1 MAPSRKSS
9 VLAMPAEK
17 PAYFTATL
25 AKGLGVLEAL
35 AEVEDAGLT
44 ELARRLDVSSPTL
57 FRILATLV
65 GSGYVQKTAETS
77 RYRLTLKSWE
87 LGSRVVGRI
96 AIRTIAL
103 RRMEELVGEVNESP
117 HLAVLQGNGVVIVE
131 KAECRQHV
139 RVDTF
144 VGQRAPAFCSATGKA
159 ILAYEPADRLQS
171 ILADST
177 ERFTAHT
184 LYERADIDRELA
196 SVRQLGYAVNRGE
209 WRQGVSAVAVPLRDR
224 DGQVAASLSLTLP
237 TERFTEDALQRFVPA
252 LTRAAAAIT
261 ADLGRSSRA

>member
-1 MAPSRKSS
+1 MASS
-9 VLAMPAEK
+9 SKTDKPKIAAEK

-44 ELARRLDVSSPTL
+44 ELARRVDVSSPTL

-65 GSGYVQKTAETS
+65 GSGYVQKTSDTS

-96 AIRTIAL
+96 AIRTVAL

-131 KAECRQHV
+131 KAECRQPV

-159 ILAYEPADRLQS
+159 ILAYEPADRLDA
-171 ILADST
+171 ILRDT
-177 ERFTAHT
+177 PEQFTART
-184 LYERADIDRELA
+184 LFERADIDRELA
-196 SVRQLGYAVNRGE
+196 SVRRLGYAVNRGE

-237 TERFTEDALQRFVPA
+237 TERFTDEALRRFVPA
-252 LTRAAAAIT
+252 LTRTAQAISV
-261 ADLGRSSRA
+261 DLGAAR

>member
-1 MAPSRKSS
+1 MRPSSK
-9 VLAMPAEK
+9 AEK

-44 ELARRLDVSSPTL
+44 ELARRVDVSSPTL

-65 GSGYVQKTAETS
+65 GSGYVQKTSDS

-87 LGSRVVGRI
+87 MGARVVGRI
-96 AIRTIAL
+96 AIRSVAL
-103 RRMEELVGEVNESP
+103 PRMEQLVAEINESP

-131 KAECRQHV
+131 KAECHQPV

-159 ILAYEPADRLQS
+159 ILAYEPAERLDT
-171 ILADST
+171 ILSDGIEA
-177 ERFTAHT
+177 FTSRT
-184 LYERADIDRELA
+184 LHARADIERELA
-196 SVRQLGYAVNRGE
+196 SVRKLGYAVNRGE

-224 DGQVAASLSLTLP
+224 DGQVTASLSLTLP
-237 TERFTEDALQRFVPA
+237 TERFTDTALQRFVPA
-252 LTRAAAAIT
+252 LTRTAKAIST
-261 ADLGRSSRA
+261 DLGGAR

>member
-1 MAPSRKSS
+1 MRPSRNQS
-9 VLAMPAEK
+9 AATDK

-35 AEVEDAGLT
+35 ADVEDAGLT
-44 ELARRLDVSSPTL
+44 ELARRVDVSSPTL

-65 GSGYVQKTAETS
+65 GSGFVQKTPDS

-87 LGSRVVGRI
+87 LGARVAGRMP
-96 AIRTIAL
+96 IRSVAL
-103 RRMEELVGEVNESP
+103 PRMEELVTEINESP

-131 KAECRQHV
+131 KAECQQHV

-159 ILAYEPADRLQS
+159 ILAYESPGRLDA
-171 ILADST
+171 ILNDAT
-177 ERFTAHT
+177 QRFTDRT
-184 LYERADIDRELA
+184 IYLRPDIDRELA
-196 SVRQLGYAVNRGE
+196 QVRRLGYAVNRGE

-224 DGQVAASLSLTLP
+224 DGQVAASLSVTLP
-237 TERFTEDALQRFVPA
+237 TERFTDEALQRFLPA
-252 LTRAAAAIT
+252 LQRTAQAIQ
-261 ADLGRSSRA
+261 ADLGGGIRR

>member
-1 MAPSRKSS
+1 MRPSRKDQ
-9 VLAMPAEK
+9 ADK

-44 ELARRLDVSSPTL
+44 ELARRVDVSSPTL

-65 GSGYVQKTAETS
+65 GSGYVQKTPDS

-87 LGSRVVGRI
+87 MGARVVGRI
-96 AIRTIAL
+96 AIRGVAL
-103 RRMEELVGEVNESP
+103 PRMEQLVAEINESP

-131 KAECRQHV
+131 KAECHQPV

-159 ILAYEPADRLQS
+159 ILAYETATRLDA
-171 ILADST
+171 ILHDAT
-177 ERFTAHT
+177 ERFTERT
-184 LYERADIDRELA
+184 LYQRVDIERELA
-196 SVRQLGYAVNRGE
+196 SVRRLGYAVNRGE

-237 TERFTEDALQRFVPA
+237 TERFTDEALKRFVPA
-252 LTRAAAAIT
+252 LTRTAQAIST
-261 ADLGRSSRA
+261 DLGAVNR

>member
-1 MAPSRKSS
+1 MRPSRKDQ
-9 VLAMPAEK
+9 ADK

-44 ELARRLDVSSPTL
+44 ELARRVDVSSPTL

-65 GSGYVQKTAETS
+65 GSGYVHKAADS

-87 LGSRVVGRI
+87 LGARVVGRL
-96 AIRTIAL
+96 AIRNVAL
-103 RRMEELVGEVNESP
+103 PRMEQLVQEINESP
-117 HLAVLQGNGVVIVE
+117 HLAVLQGSGVVIVE
-131 KAECRQHV
+131 KAECHQPV

-159 ILAYEPADRLQS
+159 ILAYETATRLDA
-171 ILADST
+171 ILEDST
-177 ERFTAHT
+177 ERFTERT
-184 LYERADIDRELA
+184 LYQRADIERELA
-196 SVRQLGYAVNRGE
+196 SVRLLGYAVNRGE

-237 TERFTEDALQRFVPA
+237 TERFTDEALTRFVPA
-252 LTRAAAAIT
+252 LTRTAALISV
-261 ADLGRSSRA
+261 DLGGAVNR

>member
-1 MAPSRKSS
+1 MRPSRTSNK
-9 VLAMPAEK
+9 ADK

-44 ELARRLDVSSPTL
+44 ELARRVDVSSPTL

-65 GSGYVQKTAETS
+65 GSGYVQKTSNS

-87 LGSRVVGRI
+87 MGARVVGRI
-96 AIRTIAL
+96 AIRNVAL
-103 RRMEELVGEVNESP
+103 PRMEQLVAEINESP

-131 KAECRQHV
+131 KAECHQPV

-159 ILAYEPADRLQS
+159 ILAYEPAERLDT
-171 ILADST
+171 ILNDGT
-177 ERFTAHT
+177 ERFTERT
-184 LYERADIDRELA
+184 LHARADIERELA
-196 SVRQLGYAVNRGE
+196 SVRRLGYAVNRGE

-224 DGQVAASLSLTLP
+224 DGQVTASLSLTLP
-237 TERFTEDALQRFVPA
+237 TERFTDAALQLFVPA
-252 LTRAAAAIT
+252 LTRTAQAIST
-261 ADLGRSSRA
+261 DLGARR

>member
-1 MAPSRKSS
+1 MARSS
-9 VLAMPAEK
+9 SSTKVKTTTDK

-44 ELARRLDVSSPTL
+44 ELTRRVDVSSPTL

-65 GSGYVQKTAETS
+65 GSGYVQKTSNS

-87 LGSRVVGRI
+87 MGARVVGRI
-96 AIRTIAL
+96 AVRSVAL
-103 RRMEELVGEVNESP
+103 PRMEELVAEVNESP
-117 HLAVLQGNGVVIVE
+117 HLGVLDGDGVVIVE

-159 ILAYEPADRLQS
+159 ILAYEPSDRLDA
-171 ILADST
+171 ILSDGA
-177 ERFTAHT
+177 EQFTDRT
-184 LYERADIDRELA
+184 LFERADIDRELA
-196 SVRQLGYAVNRGE
+196 SVRKLGYAVNRGE

-224 DGQVAASLSLTLP
+224 DGLVTASLSLTLP
-237 TERFTEDALQRFVPA
+237 TERFTEEALKRFVPA
-252 LTRAAAAIT
+252 LNRTATAIS
-261 ADLGRSSRA
+261 ADLGGSTKH